1 MRIQNNEISMFE
13 YIRSNFEMYIEG
25 LNVYNLDKNREVTDF
40 DYSIDRNAESDTIT
54 VSVSFEEGGFNFK
67 IPLNTI
73 NYAVHILEDTQKK
86 LEEEREEEVENNH
99 GI

>member
-25 LNVYNLDKNREVTDF
+25 LNVYNLDKSREVTGF
-40 DYSIDRNAESDTIT
+40 DYSIDRNAESDTAT
-54 VSVSFEEGGFNFK
+54 VSVGFEEGGFNFK
-67 IPLNTI
+67 IPLNVI

-86 LEEEREEEVENNH
+86 LEEEGEEEE
-99 GI
+99 